1 VDRVLEEEFL
11 IFSVKPFVRIVACK
25 KNESA
30 SVHQYSNFL
39 GEEYKARAGSS
50 PLPFGLSSTFHLRQ
64 QAGV

>member
-11 IFSVKPFVRIVACK
+11 SFSVKPFVRIVAYK
-25 KNESA
+25 KKENT

-39 GEEYKARAGSS
+39 GEECKARAGSS
-50 PLPFGLSSTFHLRQ
+50 PLPFGLSTTFHLRQ